1 MPMNIRKEANDRIL
15 VRNDGAGDGFH
26 TAASTQAHK
35 WMTPPPHPF
44 GQTRPIFCFK
54 IESHTKGGGP
64 NGVVVHMS
72 KVTV

>member
-35 WMTPPPHPF
+35 WMTHPRVPKLMNHN
-44 GQTRPIFCFK
+44 TPDPMKKTNAKRILP
-54 IESHTKGGGP
+54 
-64 NGVVVHMS
+64 
-72 KVTV
+72 